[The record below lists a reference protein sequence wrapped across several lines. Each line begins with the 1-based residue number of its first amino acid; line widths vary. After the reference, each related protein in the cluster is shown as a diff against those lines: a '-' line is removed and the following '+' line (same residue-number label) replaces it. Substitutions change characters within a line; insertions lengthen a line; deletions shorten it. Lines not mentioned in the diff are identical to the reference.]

1 MLSSKF
7 HTKAICSWPWPLGPS
22 KPPDLWSQSL
32 KLKRKKPAIHVLKG
46 TSTYPLVNIQKT
58 IENHHFQ
65 WAKSTISMAI
75 FNSYVKLPKGMAAPV
90 LTPHPALLHGRVDAR
105 RHLRGKGP
113 DLAKLV
119 ALISWAYHI

>member
-1 MLSSKF
+1 
-7 HTKAICSWPWPLGPS
+7 
-22 KPPDLWSQSL
+22 
-32 KLKRKKPAIHVLKG
+32 
-46 TSTYPLVNIQKT
+46 
-58 IENHHFQ
+58 
-65 WAKSTISMAI
+65 MAI

-119 ALISWAYHI
+119 ALISWAVCVLYLCYIDLVDNIPD